1 MALLREEL
9 SRKESSAQ
17 KRVDRAQKELQA
29 MRTEVM
35 MHVSDKAK
43 LEEEVE
49 RWRYV
54 GGGGGGGGGERER
67 ERGLEKMKRKLLHL
81 NIIFI

>member
-54 GGGGGGGGGERER
+54 GGGR

>member
-1 MALLREEL
+1 MALMRQEL
-9 SRKESSAQ
+9 LHKESSTQ
-17 KRVDRAQKELQA
+17 KRVDRAQKEIQG
-29 MRTEVM
+29 MKTEVM

-54 GGGGGGGGGERER
+54 GKGGQRRGGGRVATFEVF
-67 ERGLEKMKRKLLHL
+67 L
-81 NIIFI
+81 

>member
-1 MALLREEL
+1 MALMRQEL
-9 SRKESSAQ
+9 LHKESSTQKCVDQAQ
-17 KRVDRAQKELQA
+17 REIRRMKLQ
-29 MRTEVM
+29 VM

-54 GGGGGGGGGERER
+54 VKGEQR
-67 ERGLEKMKRKLLHL
+67 RGKGVATFEVFL
-81 NIIFI
+81 

>member
-54 GGGGGGGGGERER
+54 GGGREGRRR
-67 ERGLEKMKRKLLHL
+67 ESCLT
-81 NIIFI
+81 

>member
-1 MALLREEL
+1 M
-9 SRKESSAQ
+9 K
-17 KRVDRAQKELQA
+17 
-29 MRTEVM
+29 TEVM

-54 GGGGGGGGGERER
+54 EKGEGGQRRGKGGCY
-67 ERGLEKMKRKLLHL
+67 
-81 NIIFI
+81 I

>member
-54 GGGGGGGGGERER
+54 GGGREGGEE
-67 ERGLEKMKRKLLHL
+67 ERKLPHL
-81 NIIFI
+81 IFL

>member
-9 SRKESSAQ
+9 SHKESSAQ
-17 KRVDRAQKELQA
+17 KRVDRAQKEIQA

-54 GGGGGGGGGERER
+54 EER
-67 ERGLEKMKRKLLHL
+67 ERGGREREGGEVEPFL
-81 NIIFI
+81 

>member
-54 GGGGGGGGGERER
+54 GGG
-67 ERGLEKMKRKLLHL
+67 
-81 NIIFI
+81 

>member
-1 MALLREEL
+1 MALMRQEL
-9 SRKESSAQ
+9 LHKESSAQ
-17 KRVDRAQKELQA
+17 KRVDRAQKEIQG
-29 MRTEVM
+29 MKTEVM

-54 GGGGGGGGGERER
+54 GKTE
-67 ERGLEKMKRKLLHL
+67 KRKGRLLL
-81 NIIFI
+81 LKFSYEPSQASG